1 MALGQPKINWI
12 EIDDSLA
19 PAPMGETTQKDV
31 CVFIDSEW
39 GPIGKSVRVRNRQE
53 FNQYFGN
60 IEWNPD
66 FQPSSNIRYLQWYL
80 AGLLADINPLV
91 VNRLYTPLDTNLTP
105 FIQFANY
112 NGLAIEQKYP
122 GKMGNNLGIELSYNV
137 NTDAIILK
145 TLYLVDYDINEI
157 PVYGDTI
164 TQLETFISP
173 SLQDLQKEIAQ
184 AGQTTDIQKRKIQLQ
199 ALVDMVNEQSNY
211 VVLSFPNGDSDLTNF
226 VTNILTKDILD
237 TLDANGDVVYKH
249 TLQFFMPSSSGSQRV
264 RAIDKA
270 TYKFVKPSTL
280 PGPISLP
287 TSTIQASVN
296 VNIAQ
301 SISKYIQNNDLTN
314 KNKWNI
320 GYVQTLGLYKHPSA
334 IQGNMKI
341 SDITNALLTQLVLP
355 QRLSLLVQDAD
366 DIVVNTQSELELKI
380 KGNEFDILNIPRDV
394 NGSYVQVFYP
404 WQTNKDFLNRTI
416 DIPPSFEQIKKLV
429 VYEPQI
435 SIQGLNRGN
444 ITSIPKVPTNPEMHE
459 LLSPININTILS
471 IPNKS
476 LYPIMDEKT
485 FYLKNSQLSR
495 ITARRVQMYIEESVS
510 AQIKQ
515 YLFEPINEP
524 TKLQIRNSIESFLDR
539 CVEEQKIYEYLV
551 EIDDR
556 PELVDNNMLGVI
568 VKFKPIKNLEFIQ
581 LNFKISSLSNL
592 QQ

>member
-1 MALGQPKINWI
+1 
-12 EIDDSLA
+12 
-19 PAPMGETTQKDV
+19 
-31 CVFIDSEW
+31 
-39 GPIGKSVRVRNRQE
+39 
-53 FNQYFGN
+53 
-60 IEWNPD
+60 
-66 FQPSSNIRYLQWYL
+66 
-80 AGLLADINPLV
+80 
-91 VNRLYTPLDTNLTP
+91 
-105 FIQFANY
+105 
-112 NGLAIEQKYP
+112 
-122 GKMGNNLGIELSYNV
+122 
-137 NTDAIILK
+137 
-145 TLYLVDYDINEI
+145 
-157 PVYGDTI
+157 
-164 TQLETFISP
+164 
-173 SLQDLQKEIAQ
+173 
-184 AGQTTDIQKRKIQLQ
+184 
-199 ALVDMVNEQSNY
+199 
-211 VVLSFPNGDSDLTNF
+211 
-226 VTNILTKDILD
+226 
-237 TLDANGDVVYKH
+237 
-249 TLQFFMPSSSGSQRV
+249 
-264 RAIDKA
+264 
-270 TYKFVKPSTL
+270 
-280 PGPISLP
+280 
-287 TSTIQASVN
+287 
-296 VNIAQ
+296 
-301 SISKYIQNNDLTN
+301 
-314 KNKWNI
+314 
-320 GYVQTLGLYKHPSA
+320 
-334 IQGNMKI
+334 MKI